1 MCDVP
6 LKEDVQSLCSLVLAT
21 ELCATLQGQVAVR
34 SSSRWQSESAPSQAV
49 QGCSSQSGGLPLQPT
64 PLQHGKQD
72 ACGCPQ
78 DLYWIMDVMEPWHFN
93 QELRH
98 FKLCAGKIKVF
109 ALSSNDIAKSRKR
122 GEIHYGPKA
131 VCKTSH
137 FHLQFP
143 FLTVCHSKMFVCN
156 TEKQETGEL
165 EK

>member
-1 MCDVP
+1 MW
-6 LKEDVQSLCSLVLAT
+6 CSSKRRCT
-21 ELCATLQGQVAVR
+21 ELVFTCSGNWACATLQGQVAVR
-34 SSSRWQSESAPSQAV
+34 SNSRWRSESAPSQAV
-49 QGCSSQSGGLPLQPT
+49 QGCGSQSGGLPLQPT

-131 VCKTSH
+131 VWKTSH

-143 FLTVCHSKMFVCN
+143 FLTVIPKCLYEIWKSK
-156 TEKQETGEL
+156 KQES
-165 EK
+165 